1 MTTPSDGIEV
11 DIDAFVGIVAF
22 VETSAFVAASVLED
36 VHHADVVRVLD
47 AAVRNGHHLITSYPV
62 ILETIWA
69 VRKEVITS
77 HKRQSGSEEERASVE
92 ADADEA
98 VARAIMIID
107 IMIYQGILEIVD
119 ADRVHPD
126 YLVLCSKEMTHRGR
140 AAYVAKSRT
149 YRYLGIGPFDLIH
162 YAFAEGANA
171 SVIITSD
178 AAFADIE
185 GSDDM
190 FGHIRVQLVG
200 GPLIDMLGGD
210 GGVRGQGRGGGA

>member
-1 MTTPSDGIEV
+1 MKTLSDGTEG

-36 VHHADVVRVLD
+36 IHHADAVRVLD
-47 AAVRNGHHLITSYPV
+47 AAVRSGCRLITTYAV
-62 ILETIWA
+62 ILELIWA
-69 VRKEVITS
+69 VRKKVTMS

-98 VARAIMIID
+98 VARAIGIID
-107 IMIYQGILEIVD
+107 NMMEQGILEIVD

-126 YLVLCSKEMTHRGR
+126 YALLCSKEWMHRGH
-140 AAYVAKSRT
+140 AVYMAKSRT

-200 GPLIDMLGGD
+200 EPLIDLLGGD
-210 GGVRGQGRGGGA
+210 GGRQGQEQGGGA